1 MRALAVVHQ
10 PDAGSGVFAEAA
22 ADRGL
27 RLEEWSPAN
36 GGAPPAPAE
45 LDAVL
50 VFGGAMHVDQED
62 AHPWL
67 REEKRWLRELL
78 ERGVPTLGVCLG
90 AQLVAEAAGARVGR
104 AARPE
109 IGWHEVALAPEARE
123 DPVLGSLPE
132 RFAAFEWHSYEFALP
147 PGATPLASNRAC
159 LQAFRIGDAAW
170 GVQFH
175 AEVTRDIARGW
186 LADYAKGEDAAR
198 LRLDPTA
205 VTAETERRIE
215 GWNRLGRELSGRF
228 LDAAARRAGRAAA

>member
-22 ADRGL
+22 AERGL

-78 ERGVPTLGVCLG
+78 EGGVPTLGVCLG

-104 AARPE
+104 APGPE
-109 IGWHEVALAPEARE
+109 IGWHEVALAPEAAE

-132 RFAAFEWHSYEFALP
+132 RFAAFEWHPYEFALP
-147 PGATPLASNRAC
+147 PGATPLASNPAC

-175 AEVTRDIARGW
+175 AEVTSETIDAWIERYRQDEDVREAG
-186 LADYAKGEDAAR
+186 AD
-198 LRLDPTA
+198 LDRVA
-205 VTAETERRIE
+205 AETPARI
-215 GWNRLGRELSGRF
+215 GAWNELGRHLCGRF
-228 LDAAARRAGRAAA
+228 LDVAAQR